1 MVASANERVLAD
13 LVKHLK
19 NSEEDVLTP
28 LIDEYLIKRNLPKY
42 RKKRLTEIKL
52 DLRDRPR
59 PGGRLSPSSICGCK
73 RQAALKFLGT
83 EGQRKINPE
92 QELIF
97 DDGHWRHHKW
107 GVIFLDMERVL
118 GRDRFRVVRIER
130 PIVIDGL
137 MVAGHLDVEIKI
149 KVGKKWRRYIVDFK
163 GANNYMF
170 EKSYREHAP
179 DPTYIR
185 QLMTYM
191 KARKCKRG
199 ILLYDS
205 KDKNKFYAFHIAWD
219 EKLWAEVQLW
229 CEDIIE
235 HLEEEKLPPMH
246 EDCDKGK
253 FMYGKCPFKGIC
265 FGPDSD
271 RQIRRKVYEN
281 FPGVEELWA
290 LGHAVIEEHG
300 D

>member
-1 MVASANERVLAD
+1 MPVSANERILSN
-13 LVKHLK
+13 LVKHLQ
-19 NSEEDVLTP
+19 NTEDDVLTP
-28 LIDEYLIKRNLPKY
+28 LVDEYLIKRNHPDH
-42 RKKRLTEIKL
+42 REKRLEEVKL

-73 RQAALKFLGT
+73 RQAALKFLGVRG
-83 EGQRKINPE
+83 ERKINPE

-107 GVIFLDMERVL
+107 GVIFMDMERVL
-118 GRDRFRVVRIER
+118 GRHRFRVVRIER
-130 PIVIDGL
+130 PIVIDDL

-163 GANNYMF
+163 GANNFMF
-170 EKSYREHAP
+170 EKAYREHAP

-219 EKLWAEVQLW
+219 EKLWAEVQMW
-229 CEDIIE
+229 CEEIID
-235 HLEEEKLPPMH
+235 HLEDEKLPPMH
-246 EDCDKGK
+246 EACDKGK
-253 FMYGKCPFKGIC
+253 FLYTRCQYKGIC
-265 FGPDSD
+265 FGDDTP
-271 RQIRRKVYEN
+271 RQIQRKVYKD
-281 FPGVEELWA
+281 FPGVTNLWEE
-290 LGHAVIEEHG
+290 GHAVIEEHG
-300 D
+300 A